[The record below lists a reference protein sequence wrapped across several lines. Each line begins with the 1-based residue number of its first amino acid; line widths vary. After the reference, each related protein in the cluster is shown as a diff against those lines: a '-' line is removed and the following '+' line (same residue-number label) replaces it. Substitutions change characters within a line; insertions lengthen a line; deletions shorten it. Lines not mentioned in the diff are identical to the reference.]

1 MTEPIIIAL
10 DFPTFEEIQRFL
22 QPFRQQ
28 SLYVKVGMEL
38 YYQSGPTL
46 VRWLK
51 EQGHR
56 VFLDLKLHDIPN
68 TVYHAM
74 KGLARLGVDMVN
86 VHAAGGVDMMRA
98 ARQGL
103 QDGAVSQEAPATL
116 IAVTQLTSTSDQ
128 MVREEQLIA
137 AGLSASVKQYAVLAH
152 QAGLAGVVCSAL
164 EAPMIHEAVAADFVC
179 VTPGIRLAASTH
191 DDQKRIVTPQQA
203 HQLGSDYLVIGR
215 PIIQAEDPVATYHA
229 ICQNWRQS

>member
-86 VHAAGGVDMMRA
+86 VHAAGGLDMMRA
-98 ARQGL
+98 A
-103 QDGAVSQEAPATL
+103 
-116 IAVTQLTSTSDQ
+116 
-128 MVREEQLIA
+128 
-137 AGLSASVKQYAVLAH
+137 
-152 QAGLAGVVCSAL
+152 C
-164 EAPMIHEAVAADFVC
+164 
-179 VTPGIRLAASTH
+179 
-191 DDQKRIVTPQQA
+191 
-203 HQLGSDYLVIGR
+203 
-215 PIIQAEDPVATYHA
+215 
-229 ICQNWRQS
+229 